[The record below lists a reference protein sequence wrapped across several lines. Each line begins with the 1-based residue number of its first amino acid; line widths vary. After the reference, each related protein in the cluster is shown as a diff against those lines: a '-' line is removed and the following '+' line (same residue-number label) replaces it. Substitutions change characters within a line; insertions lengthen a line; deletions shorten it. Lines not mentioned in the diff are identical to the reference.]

1 VTGRFYPT
9 ISGRILRVTLWFLSL
24 AVLLFLVAPLLAIIP
39 LSFTSSDYLQY
50 PIPSYSFRWYEDFLF
65 SPEWTLAFRN
75 TFIVGTA
82 TSVLATTL
90 GTLAALGLSGDA
102 VPFKQV
108 VTSFF
113 ILPVVMPAI
122 VLAVGT
128 YFAFA
133 PVGLTNSLVG
143 IIFAHTM
150 LAAPFVVITV
160 GATLSGFDQ
169 NLIRAATSL
178 GATPVRSFFKVTLP
192 LVLPGVV
199 SGAVIAF
206 ATSLDEVVMILFLAG
221 PDQNTIPRQMFNGI
235 KYYLSPTI
243 TAVATMLIVVSV
255 LLLAAVGALRAR
267 AGRHQRPP
275 KRIREAGN
283 VRAA

>member
-1 VTGRFYPT
+1 MTGQFYPT
-9 ISGRILRVTLWFLSL
+9 VSGRILRVMLWTTSL

-39 LSFTSSDYLQY
+39 LSFTSGEYLQY
-50 PIPSYSFRWYEDFLF
+50 PIPGYSFRWYEDFLF
-65 SPEWTLAFRN
+65 SPEWILAFRN

-90 GTLAALGLSGDA
+90 GTLAALGLSRDGF
-102 VPFKQV
+102 PFKRL

-113 ILPVVMPAI
+113 ILPVVLPAI

-133 PVGLTNSLVG
+133 AVGLTNSLVG
-143 IIFAHTM
+143 IILAHTM
-150 LAAPFVVITV
+150 IAVPFVVITV
-160 GATLSGFDQ
+160 GATLSGFDH
-169 NLIRAATSL
+169 NLVRAATSL

-192 LVLPGVV
+192 LVFPGVV

-221 PDQNTIPRQMFNGI
+221 PDQNTVPRQMFNGI

-243 TAVATMLIVVSV
+243 TAAATTLIAVSI
-255 LLLAAVGALRAR
+255 LLLVAVGALRAR
-267 AGRHQRPP
+267 AGRQQRPA
-275 KRIREAGN
+275 KEN
-283 VRAA
+283 S

>member
-1 VTGRFYPT
+1 VTGQFYPT
-9 ISGRILRVTLWFLSL
+9 VSGRILRVMLWTTSL

-39 LSFTSSDYLQY
+39 LSFTSGEYLQY
-50 PIPSYSFRWYEDFLF
+50 PIPGYSFRWYEDFLF
-65 SPEWTLAFRN
+65 SPEWILAFRN

-90 GTLAALGLSGDA
+90 GTLAALGLSRDGF
-102 VPFKQV
+102 PFKRL

-113 ILPVVMPAI
+113 ILPVVLPAI

-133 PVGLTNSLVG
+133 AVGLTNSLVG
-143 IIFAHTM
+143 IILAHTM
-150 LAAPFVVITV
+150 IAVPFVVITV
-160 GATLSGFDQ
+160 GATLSGFDH
-169 NLIRAATSL
+169 NLVRAATSL

-192 LVLPGVV
+192 LVFPGVV

-221 PDQNTIPRQMFNGI
+221 PDQNTVPRQMFNGI

-243 TAVATMLIVVSV
+243 TAAATTLIAVSI
-255 LLLAAVGALRAR
+255 LLLVAVGALRAR
-267 AGRHQRPP
+267 AGRQQRPA
-275 KRIREAGN
+275 KEN
-283 VRAA
+283 S

>member
-1 VTGRFYPT
+1 M
-9 ISGRILRVTLWFLSL
+9 LWTTSL

-39 LSFTSSDYLQY
+39 LSFTSGEYLQY
-50 PIPSYSFRWYEDFLF
+50 PIPGYSFRWYEDFLF
-65 SPEWTLAFRN
+65 SPEWILAFRN

-90 GTLAALGLSGDA
+90 GTLAALGLSRDGF
-102 VPFKQV
+102 PFKRL

-113 ILPVVMPAI
+113 ILPVVLPAI

-133 PVGLTNSLVG
+133 AVGLTNSLVG
-143 IIFAHTM
+143 IILAHTM
-150 LAAPFVVITV
+150 IAVPFVVITV
-160 GATLSGFDQ
+160 GATLSGFDH
-169 NLIRAATSL
+169 NLVRAATSL

-192 LVLPGVV
+192 LVFPGVV

-221 PDQNTIPRQMFNGI
+221 PDQNTVPRQMFNGI

-243 TAVATMLIVVSV
+243 TAAATTLIAVSI
-255 LLLAAVGALRAR
+255 LLLVAVGALRAR
-267 AGRHQRPP
+267 AGRQQRPA
-275 KRIREAGN
+275 KEN
-283 VRAA
+283 S